1 MSCKVSS
8 DFVLAVFSVILK
20 VLMPIDIIKIFLPT
34 VVSFVIG
41 ILATPILTGF
51 LYRHKMW
58 KKTSVKMA
66 LGGGEATISSKLHND
81 EERKTPRMG
90 GVVVWGSVLTT
101 AILFFFLAVGFPN
114 GIVAKLSFLS
124 HGQTWLPLVALIA
137 GGLFGLIDDYLVCRE
152 SGTYMG
158 GGLSLRIRLAFV
170 GTLAMLGAW
179 WFYATP
185 GMDVINIPF
194 VGDLELGIWIIPLFI
209 VFMIGIYSGGII
221 DGIDGLS
228 GGVFAAMF
236 SAYAVI
242 AFAQGQIDL
251 AAFCGVVVGGLLAFL
266 WFNIPPARFFNSET
280 GTMALTTTLTVV
292 AFLTKAVAVLP
303 IIAFLLVATSA
314 SSIIQITSKKFRNGK
329 KVFLVAPLHNHFQA
343 LGWPSYKVVMR
354 YWVISVV
361 FALVGMIIALIG

>member
-1 MSCKVSS
+1 
-8 DFVLAVFSVILK
+8 
-20 VLMPIDIIKIFLPT
+20 MPIDVVKILLPT
-34 VVSFVIG
+34 TISFVIG

-58 KKTSVKMA
+58 KKTSVKTA
-66 LGGGEATISSKLHND
+66 LGGGEATVTSKLHND

-90 GVVVWGSVLTT
+90 GVVVWGSVLATVV
-101 AILFFFLAVGFPN
+101 LFFVLAIAFPD
-114 GIVAKLSFLS
+114 GVFAKLSFFS
-124 HGQTWLPLVALIA
+124 REQTWLPIFALIA

-152 SGTYMG
+152 SGTYAG
-158 GGLSLRIRLAFV
+158 GGLALRIRVAFV
-170 GTLAMLGAW
+170 GTLATLGAW
-179 WFYATP
+179 WFYAKLD
-185 GMDVINIPF
+185 MDVVHIPF

-209 VFMIGIYSGGII
+209 IFMIGIYSGGII

-228 GGVFAAMF
+228 GGVFAAIF

-251 AAFCGVVVGGLLAFL
+251 AAFCSVVVGGLLAFL

-280 GTMALTTTLTVV
+280 GTMALTTALTVV
-292 AFLTKAVAVLP
+292 AFLTKAVVVLP

-314 SSIIQITSKKFRNGK
+314 SSIIQIASKKLRNGK

-354 YWVISVV
+354 YWVLSVV
-361 FALVGMIIALIG
+361 FAIVGTIIALVG